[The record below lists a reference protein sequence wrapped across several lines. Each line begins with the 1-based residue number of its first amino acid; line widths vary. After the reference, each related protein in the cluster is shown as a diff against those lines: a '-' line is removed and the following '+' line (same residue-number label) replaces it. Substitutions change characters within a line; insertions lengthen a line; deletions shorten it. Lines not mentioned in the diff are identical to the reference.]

1 MRRLVLD
8 AHAFL
13 AWFGPNAPGSRMR
26 AEYEAGQLRV
36 IVPASFEVDVLEGA
50 ARAGWSAQRLTG
62 LAVELRQLKFEP
74 LAPPSGELATWLARG
89 LTGRQAAYAAL
100 ASAHDLPLAA
110 SDPALL
116 EQAASVARTLSQA

>member
-13 AWFGPNAPGSRMR
+13 AWFGPNAPGSALR

-36 IVPASFEVDVLEGA
+36 IVPTSFELDVLEDA
-50 ARAGWSAQRLTG
+50 ARAGWSAQQLTR
-62 LAVELRQLKFEP
+62 LAVELRQVKFET
-74 LAPPSGELATWLARG
+74 LAPSSGELAAWLARG
-89 LTGRQAAYAAL
+89 LRSRQAAYAAL
-100 ASAHDLPLAA
+100 ASAHDIPLAA

-116 EQAASVARTLSQA
+116 EQAASVARPLAEI